1 MGLTR
6 KELLVTNKEV
16 TNIGLWNSRRCTLT
30 NKETDQIVLE
40 KSTSTFISDEL
51 KGKIGGWQEEIRTDK
66 AMILIRKLSLTDE
79 FVEEVKG
86 QDSYIGIHFIMKG
99 SYECRR
105 RKDSFNLAIPS
116 GSFNIVHWSNDLI
129 DQKLSGANYEA
140 LEIFF
145 KGEFLEELLGNEY
158 NVDNKMFAYNA
169 SLGYWSTA
177 KPMTMS
183 LHLAINEILN
193 CNLTSNAKVYY
204 LESKIRLLLIDL
216 FLGQEKQ
223 IGRNREVSLSA
234 SDYETIENLV
244 HYIETHLKK
253 PLTIKE
259 LSAVAGYN
267 TTKLKSY
274 FKKVHN
280 TTIFKFITSLRMQK
294 AKALILEDNYTIA
307 QASYEVGYSNPQH
320 FTVAFKKNMGYL
332 PSALLG
338 MDQ

>member
-16 TNIGLWNSRRCTLT
+16 TNIGPWDLRRCTLT

-86 QDSYIGIHFIMKG
+86 QDSYIGIHFIIQG
-99 SYECRR
+99 SYECKRR
-105 RKDSFNLAIPS
+105 NDSINLVIPS
-116 GSFNIVHWSNDLI
+116 GSYNIVHWSKDLF
-129 DQKLSGANYEA
+129 DQKLIGKNYEA

-145 KGEFLEELLGNEY
+145 KGEFLEELLGKEY
-158 NVDNKMFAYNA
+158 NVDNKMFANNA
-169 SLGYWSTA
+169 ALGFWSRA
-177 KPMTMS
+177 KPITRP

-193 CNLTSNAKVYY
+193 CNLTSNAKVHY

-216 FLGQEKQ
+216 FLGQETQ
-223 IGRNREVSLSA
+223 IGTNRKVSLSA

-244 HYIETHLKK
+244 YYMETHLKK

-259 LSAVAGYN
+259 LSSVAGYN

-280 TTIFKFITSLRMQK
+280 TTIFKFITGLRMQK

>member
-158 NVDNKMFAYNA
+158 NVDNKMFAYNT

-183 LHLAINEILN
+183 LHLAISEILN

>member
-1 MGLTR
+1 MGITR
-6 KELLVTNKEV
+6 KELLITNKEV
-16 TNIGLWNSRRCTLT
+16 PSTGLWNLRRCTLT
-30 NKETDQIVLE
+30 NSGVDQIVLE
-40 KSTSTFISDEL
+40 KSASAFISDQL
-51 KGKIGGWQEEIRTDK
+51 QGKIGGWQEEIRMDK
-66 AMILIRKLSLTDE
+66 AMILIRKLSLVDE
-79 FVEEVKG
+79 FVEEVTG
-86 QDSYIGIHFIMKG
+86 QDSYIGIHFVLQG
-99 SYECRR
+99 SYECTR
-105 RKDSFNLAIPS
+105 RKDSLNLVIPS
-116 GSFNIVHWSNDLI
+116 GSYNIVHWSPDVI
-129 DQKLSGANYEA
+129 DQKLSGHNYVA

-145 KGEFLEELLGNEY
+145 KGEYLEELLGKEY
-158 NVDNKMFAYNA
+158 NVDSNMFV
-169 SLGYWSTA
+169 LGPTLGFWNSA
-177 KPMTMS
+177 KPITLP
-183 LHLAINEILN
+183 LHIAVSEILN
-193 CNLTSNAKVYY
+193 CNLNSNAKVNY

-216 FLGQEKQ
+216 FLGQETQ
-223 IGRNREVSLSA
+223 IVRNKEVSLST

-244 HYIETHLKK
+244 SYIETHLKK

-338 MDQ
+338 MDP